1 VINPTDVCEYL
12 KTRTGGLGFPFDL
25 DLDKDGK
32 KDAAS
37 LCFRFTLKA
46 GTIVGLKQ

>member
-1 VINPTDVCEYL
+1 ML
-12 KTRTGGLGFPFDL
+12 FDL

-37 LCFRFTLKA
+37 ICFKFTLKA
-46 GTIVGLKQ
+46 GTIVGLKP